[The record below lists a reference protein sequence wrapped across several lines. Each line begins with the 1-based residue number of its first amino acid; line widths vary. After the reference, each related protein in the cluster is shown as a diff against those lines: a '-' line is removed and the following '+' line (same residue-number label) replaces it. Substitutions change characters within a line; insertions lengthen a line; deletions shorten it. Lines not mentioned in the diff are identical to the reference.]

1 MGLSY
6 LYNVYDG
13 DTLILENARYK
24 DLCELFGR
32 RPINI
37 DNYIEKQ
44 YKYNGRYLVTYAS
57 KEDPSSFIEEWEK
70 ARAPF
75 LKVAWSKTEG
85 RKLSLRRLDNDN

>member
-13 DTLILENARYK
+13 DTLILENATYK
-24 DLCELFGR
+24 DLFELLGR
-32 RPINI
+32 KPTNLES
-37 DNYIEKQ
+37 YIEKQ

-57 KEDPSSFIEEWEK
+57 KEETSSFIAEWEK